1 MKLIINRKLDMFE
14 RVARF
19 GTDYPLTP
27 ANPRATALYTAL
39 NGVIADLGA
48 SLLRQLN
55 GGDARKG
62 GVNVR
67 KELQRALRGKLREIN
82 RTARQLDRET
92 HPGLAEQFRLPKS
105 GACAA
110 LIAFAESVVLVAT
123 PIKAAFVE
131 LEMPADFLDE
141 LEDLTEAFA
150 TATGQ
155 RDSGLLTQVGGTASL
170 FLRAADGLKAASEL
184 DAIVRN
190 HFRAAPATLAIWSAA
205 RKVAWPKR
213 ENVPA
218 TTPPAGGDSGGG
230 TGAGSGTG
238 SGS

>member
-1 MKLIINRKLDMFE
+1 MKLIINRKFDMFE

-19 GTDYPLTP
+19 GADYPITP
-27 ANPRATALYTAL
+27 ANPRATALYTIL

-67 KELQRALRGKLREIN
+67 KELKRALRAKLREIN

-92 HPGLAEQFRLPKS
+92 HPGIAEQFRLPKS
-105 GACAA
+105 GAAAA
-110 LIAFAESVVLVAT
+110 LLAFAESLVLVAT
-123 PIKAAFVE
+123 PIKPAFVA
-131 LEMPADFLDE
+131 LAMPEDFLDE

-150 TATGQ
+150 NATGQ
-155 RDSGLLTQVGGTASL
+155 RDSGLFTQVGGTATL
-170 FLRAADGLKAASEL
+170 FLRAAEGLKVASEL

-190 HFRAAPATLAIWSAA
+190 HFRNAPATLAIWAAA

-213 ENVPA
+213 EKVPA
-218 TTPPAGGDSGGG
+218 TTPPRGGGSGGD
-230 TGAGSGTG
+230 TGTG
-238 SGS
+238 SGGGSGS

>member
-1 MKLIINRKLDMFE
+1 MKLIIIRKFDMFE

-19 GTDYPLTP
+19 GTDYPITP
-27 ANPRATALYTAL
+27 ANTRATALYATL

-55 GGDARKG
+55 GAGERKG

-67 KELQRALRGKLREIN
+67 KELKRALRGKLREIN
-82 RTARQLDRET
+82 RTARQLNRET
-92 HPGLAEQFRLPKS
+92 HPGIAEQFRLPKS
-105 GACAA
+105 GAYAA
-110 LIAFAESVVLVAT
+110 LLAAAESVITVAT
-123 PIKAAFVE
+123 PIKPAFVE
-131 LEMPADFLDE
+131 LAMPEDFLDE

-155 RDSGLLTQVGGTASL
+155 RDSGLFTQVGGTASL
-170 FLRAADGLKAASEL
+170 FLRAADGMKAASEL

-190 HFRAAPATLAIWSAA
+190 HFRAAPATLAIWATA

-213 ENVPA
+213 EEVPVS
-218 TTPPAGGDSGGG
+218 TPPPGG
-230 TGAGSGTG
+230 G